1 MTSIIDIPQ
10 VDAPEDAV
18 FVRTSERGTFK
29 RCRTLWDFTSQN
41 RRNLEPVRMHSALSF
56 GIAVHV
62 ALEHFYDPHRW
73 EQGLPIEMHLSRALS
88 ALDDELDRQM
98 EAEAEATGGLDNERL
113 EEYREYLELGSGML
127 KTYMRF
133 AEQNDRDWKPVAV
146 EEKMVLPVVNP
157 ETGQQLL
164 TNDFEPVFYQIRLDL
179 LVEDDNGD
187 LWIVDHKTAKSLG
200 DLFFLEVDT
209 QMMSYATTVQR
220 ILGKTVRGVVYN
232 EIRKAHPTEPDV
244 LKSGGLSQNKRQ
256 HTDTYHYLKAIER
269 LGLDKADYADMLEY
283 LERNPKEYVRR
294 TLVNYS
300 QRELATQER
309 YIFEES
315 MEMLNDP
322 TIYPNAHKFNCNGC
336 AFIGPCTVRN
346 EDGDFEFLLNDRSV
360 YRERTTTEDDTR
372 NE

>member
-10 VDAPEDAV
+10 VDVPENAV
-18 FVRTSERGTFK
+18 FIRTSERGTFK
-29 RCRTLWDFTSQN
+29 RCRHLWDFTSQN
-41 RRNLEPVRMHSALSF
+41 RRNLEPVRMASALSF

-62 ALEHFYDPHRW
+62 ALEHYYDPFRW
-73 EQGLPIEMHLSRALS
+73 QQALPYEMHLSRSLTAIGN
-88 ALDDELDRQM
+88 ELDRQAT
-98 EAEAEATGGLDNERL
+98 AEAEAIGGLDSERTV
-113 EEYREYLELGSGML
+113 EYDEHLTLGKGML
-127 KTYMRF
+127 RTYKRF
-133 AEQNDRDWKPVAV
+133 SNNNDADWRPVAV

-164 TNDFEPVFYQIRLDL
+164 TNEHEPVFYQIRLDL
-179 LVEDDNGD
+179 LVEDPYED

-209 QMMSYATTVQR
+209 QMMSYAATVQR
-220 ILGKTVRGVVYN
+220 ILGRKVRGVVYN

-244 LKSGGLSQNKRQ
+244 LKNGGLSKNKRQ
-256 HTDTYHYLKAIER
+256 HTDTYHYLKAIDR
-269 LGLDKADYADMLEY
+269 LGLDRANYADMLDY
-283 LERNPKEYVRR
+283 LETNPKEYVRR

-315 MEMLNDP
+315 LEMLNDP

-360 YRERTTTEDDTR
+360 YRERTVTEDDTR
-372 NE
+372 ND